1 MPIENVSEE
10 QGHKSLMNKNLHALL
25 PLLICNKRPVST
37 AEAADRCRQ
46 LRSIVSR
53 LDTER
58 VDERS
63 AVEIVTLFKI
73 RD

>member
-1 MPIENVSEE
+1 
-10 QGHKSLMNKNLHALL
+10 MNEYANAL
-25 PLLICNKRPVST
+25 KQT
-37 AEAADRCRQ
+37 